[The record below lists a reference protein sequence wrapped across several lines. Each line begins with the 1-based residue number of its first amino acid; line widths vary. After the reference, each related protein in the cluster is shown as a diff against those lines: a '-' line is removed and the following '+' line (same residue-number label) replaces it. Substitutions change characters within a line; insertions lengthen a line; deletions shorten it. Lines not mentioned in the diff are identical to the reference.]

1 MKKSF
6 FDDDKYTKIALS
18 VETEVVKSLELIVEK
33 YANEGYSVRELQIL
47 MNNAVSDVILLK
59 MLTTKKSGA

>member
-18 VETEVVKSLELIVEK
+18 VETDIVKSLEPIVEK
-33 YANEGYSVRELQIL
+33 YANEGYSLRELQLL
-47 MNNAVSDVILLK
+47 MNNAVSDVILKK